1 MTETRNDG
9 EEKKDFLFVNSV
21 GKAVQVLESFRD
33 DGESASLTEIAN
45 KTGLSLSAAQ
55 RFTHTWESLGYLQ
68 KDPQSKRYRLTVA
81 TLELGYLFLRG
92 NPLVVRATPHM
103 IMSHAEHGLP
113 INLSVLSGSDV
124 IYVVR
129 LPHRR
134 LKFVETLP
142 GRRFPA
148 FCNSAGRALLSHLP
162 DDQLDA
168 ILAEPKIAFT
178 ERTVTDPVALRD
190 EIETVR
196 RQGYAFAK
204 DQVLLG
210 QIGIGRVVCDA
221 KRRPIAAINIVLS
234 SDEWSDE
241 QVKEEL
247 VPLLFK
253 LTSAITGP

>member
-1 MTETRNDG
+1 MEMTETRNDDEG
-9 EEKKDFLFVNSV
+9 KKDFLFVNSV

-68 KDPQSKRYRLTVA
+68 KDPQSKRFRLTVA

-92 NPLVVRATPHM
+92 NPLVARATPHM
-103 IMSHAEHGLP
+103 MMSHAEHGLP

-142 GRRFPA
+142 DGASPPSATAPDGRCCPTCRTTNWMRSSP
-148 FCNSAGRALLSHLP
+148 NRRSPSPSAPSPTPSPCATRSKPCGGRGMPSP
-162 DDQLDA
+162 
-168 ILAEPKIAFT
+168 
-178 ERTVTDPVALRD
+178 RTRSCWARSASGGWSATPS
-190 EIETVR
+190 
-196 RQGYAFAK
+196 
-204 DQVLLG
+204 
-210 QIGIGRVVCDA
+210 
-221 KRRPIAAINIVLS
+221 AARSPRSTS
-234 SDEWSDE
+234 S
-241 QVKEEL
+241 
-247 VPLLFK
+247 
-253 LTSAITGP
+253 